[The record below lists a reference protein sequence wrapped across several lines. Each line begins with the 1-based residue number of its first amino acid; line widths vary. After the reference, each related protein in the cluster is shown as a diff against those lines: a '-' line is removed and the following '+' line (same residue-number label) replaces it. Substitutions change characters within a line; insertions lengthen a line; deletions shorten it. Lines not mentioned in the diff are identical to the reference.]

1 MTFIFKLVIFTLL
14 FAFVVYVLKMIARLS
29 QRVRATVT
37 DVNKLRELFEGRP
50 QASADMVRCQN
61 CGAFIAAKEAIKVSG
76 KKTKV
81 VYCSR
86 ECLNAAVKTV

>member
-1 MTFIFKLVIFTLL
+1 MNLIFRLVIFALL
-14 FAFVVYVLKMIARLS
+14 FAFIVYVLKMIARLS
-29 QRVRATVT
+29 HRVRATVT

-50 QASADMVRCQN
+50 QASAEMVRCQN
-61 CGAFIAAKEAIKVSG
+61 CGAFIAAKEAVTVSG

-86 ECLNAAVKTV
+86 ECLNVAVKTA